1 MQTPNQ
7 KQGLKTTIFANF
19 VSNLASFLLGMEQ
32 LFGKFCEPFG
42 FSLLHLGWDSDGT
55 GGEGTIS
62 LLLRQLH

>member
-7 KQGLKTTIFANF
+7 KLGLKTTIFANF

-42 FSLLHLGWDSDGT
+42 FSLLHLG
-55 GGEGTIS
+55 
-62 LLLRQLH
+62 